1 MTMRNGK
8 IRLVELGILTAML
21 ELKDNGKSK
30 GKNIYQLKLRLLS
43 DYLKFQLKNPSIPMI
58 LV

>member
-1 MTMRNGK
+1 MTIGNGK
-8 IRLVELGILTAML
+8 IRLLGLGILTAML
-21 ELKDNGKSK
+21 ELNDNGKSK